1 MTETRIAILVL
12 CAVLV
17 GCSANPTNANEKAD
31 GTVPERTTVVIS
43 DLHLGLGQRPDKIWD
58 PMEDFRW
65 VGALRGFLSYLN
77 TEIKEPVDLVIAGDF
92 LELWQ
97 PPKSFKCK
105 GNDADYGCTIAEMKK
120 IVQYILAAH
129 RHELMALAD
138 FTRGDSN
145 TNRVYIIPGN
155 HDSSLVIPEIWQ
167 LVADIIAEP
176 VGRVSL
182 VENGVWASVDGEVLV
197 EHGHQIG
204 SDVNGYK
211 KWPRVTAQHNSEE
224 YIIRPWGELFVQKLF
239 NAEESSYPI
248 IDNLTPETVGARY
261 RMADRGL
268 WGSAADIAKFI
279 AFNIFE
285 TSAAQKAKALG
296 RKPDE
301 GKPCTRAEAEVLGH
315 RLVLGT
321 LRPEDPFRQQA
332 ESKTAEAQRLRSEL
346 DVLVKEMPD
355 AEIQNLCAQQVDATT
370 LGAII
375 ESRFVPRKEILR
387 THLETRVAKNI
398 KNAVFIYGHT
408 HQYESAWE
416 LKLEG
421 GQKVTILN
429 SGAFQRLIDEAGY
442 LERVKAMNLDDRKH
456 EGLSHIDLDSLAPC
470 YGTVLVRRYGGV
482 RAPEMKMW
490 HMAEG
495 GTGKL
500 VDPTS
505 PSCR

>member
-239 NAEESSYPI
+239 NAEESS
-248 IDNLTPETVGARY
+248 
-261 RMADRGL
+261 GL
-268 WGSAADIAKFI
+268 
-279 AFNIFE
+279 
-285 TSAAQKAKALG
+285 
-296 RKPDE
+296 
-301 GKPCTRAEAEVLGH
+301 
-315 RLVLGT
+315 
-321 LRPEDPFRQQA
+321 
-332 ESKTAEAQRLRSEL
+332 
-346 DVLVKEMPD
+346 
-355 AEIQNLCAQQVDATT
+355 
-370 LGAII
+370 
-375 ESRFVPRKEILR
+375 
-387 THLETRVAKNI
+387 
-398 KNAVFIYGHT
+398 
-408 HQYESAWE
+408 
-416 LKLEG
+416 
-421 GQKVTILN
+421 
-429 SGAFQRLIDEAGY
+429 
-442 LERVKAMNLDDRKH
+442 
-456 EGLSHIDLDSLAPC
+456 
-470 YGTVLVRRYGGV
+470 
-482 RAPEMKMW
+482 
-490 HMAEG
+490 
-495 GTGKL
+495 
-500 VDPTS
+500 
-505 PSCR
+505 